1 MTSLQSMILV
11 SVAFV
16 ICWLPMNIFFII
28 VDNTAQ
34 QSLVNIFPGFYATVF
49 LAYLYICMNPFIY
62 AIKHEGVR
70 EKLAGLIVWRRRAKV
85 TTSDRET
92 PETGNRR
99 IDVVGGGT
107 PSPQAGITTRL

>member
-1 MTSLQSMILV
+1 MILV

-49 LAYLYICMNPFIY
+49 LTYLYICI
-62 AIKHEGVR
+62 
-70 EKLAGLIVWRRRAKV
+70 
-85 TTSDRET
+85 
-92 PETGNRR
+92 
-99 IDVVGGGT
+99 
-107 PSPQAGITTRL
+107 